1 MNNYNWDRINV
12 LSEKDV
18 WEEIDKN
25 NVTVVVNVLCAK
37 KELNS

>member
-25 NVTVVVNVLCAK
+25 NVTIVVVLCAK